1 MVINFEADLLSNK
14 KNAAIGT
21 ILSVCLYTIQV
32 FVNRCLRRIFRIF
45 WPRKIR
51 NIELW
56 KRENMKEMNL
66 QVRKRKF
73 GWIGHTL
80 RKDPSEIPYRALV
93 YNPQSSRRLGRPRIT
108 WRRSTLLEVNNH
120 TDSNLESLWDLKEI
134 AARRTRWRNFI
145 DSLCST

>member
-1 MVINFEADLLSNK
+1 
-14 KNAAIGT
+14 
-21 ILSVCLYTIQV
+21 
-32 FVNRCLRRIFRIF
+32 
-45 WPRKIR
+45 
-51 NIELW
+51 
-56 KRENMKEMNL
+56 MNL

-93 YNPQSSRRLGRPRIT
+93 YNPQGSRRRGRPRIT

-120 TDSNLESLWDLKEI
+120 NDSNLENLWDLKEI
-134 AARRTRWRNFI
+134 AARHTRWRNFI